1 VLNLAARINGFNK
14 RFGRMSAMKNKWFRC
29 LVLPF
34 LLSSQL
40 TMAEFIVSHRSPFT
54 EGDKHHIYSTE
65 LLRLALEKT
74 RKEYGNFTMRPIPP
88 RNYARSVKA
97 AVDDAYPNLI
107 IETSYEQALTHHA
120 KLDFINFP
128 MDLGVLGYRV
138 CFINPKL
145 KESGVKI
152 EMLDDLLQYTFVH
165 GVGWADTIIF
175 RHNGL
180 KVQEIDNYD
189 GIFLMVIGGRVDF
202 FCRGVNEI
210 LGEMEQFT
218 HLKDLTI
225 DEQFLLVYPLPRF
238 FYLNVKNKLAKKRIE
253 LGLQRA
259 YADGSLQALWKV
271 NFLPSLRLVN
281 LDNRKIIQLENPL
294 LHGLEMNIAPD
305 FMKLLNEAGEK
316 SSQDE

>member
-1 VLNLAARINGFNK
+1 
-14 RFGRMSAMKNKWFRC
+14 MKNKWFRC
-29 LVLPF
+29 LALLF
-34 LLSSQL
+34 LLSPSQGVL
-40 TMAEFIVSHRSPFT
+40 AEFIVSHRSPFA

-74 RKEYGNFTMRPIPP
+74 RKEYGNFTMRAIPP
-88 RNYARSVKA
+88 RNYVRSVKA
-97 AVDDAYPNLI
+97 AVDNTYPNLI

-145 KESGVKI
+145 KESGKKI
-152 EMLDDLLQYTFVH
+152 ESLDDLRQYTFAH
-165 GVGWADTIIF
+165 GVGWADTTIF

-189 GIFLMVIGGRVDF
+189 GMFLMIIGGRVDF

-210 LGEMEQFT
+210 LGELEQFS
-218 HLKDLTI
+218 HLEELTI

-238 FYLNVKNKLAKKRIE
+238 FYLNIKNKLAKERIE

-259 YADGSLQALWKV
+259 YADGSLQLLWKA
-271 NFLPSLRLVN
+271 NFQPSLTLVN
-281 LDNRKIIQLENPL
+281 LDKRKLIQLENPL
-294 LHGLEMNIAPD
+294 LGDMKMQFVPD
-305 FMKLLNEAGEK
+305 FIPLLDKAGK
-316 SSQDE
+316 RHSQDE

>member
-1 VLNLAARINGFNK
+1 
-14 RFGRMSAMKNKWFRC
+14 MKNNSFRYLAFSLL
-29 LVLPF
+29 LVFSPWAV
-34 LLSSQL
+34 
-40 TMAEFIVSHRSPFT
+40 AEFIVSHRAPYSD
-54 EGDKHHIYSTE
+54 GDKHHIYSTQ

-74 RKEYGNFTMRPIPP
+74 RKEYGDFTLRPIPR
-88 RNYARSVKA
+88 RNYARAVKA

-138 CFINPKL
+138 CFINPEL
-145 KESGVKI
+145 KASGKQI
-152 EMLDDLLQYTFVH
+152 ATLEQLRQYSFVH

-180 KVQEIDNYD
+180 KVQEIENFN

-202 FCRGVNEI
+202 FCRGANEI
-210 LGEMEQFT
+210 LGELEQFSN
-218 HLKDLTI
+218 LKELTI

-238 FYLNVKNKLAKKRIE
+238 FYLNGNNKLAKKRIE

-259 YADGSLQALWKV
+259 YADGSLQALWKA
-271 NFLPSLRLVN
+271 NFLPSLELVG
-281 LDNRKIIQLENPL
+281 LAQRKVIRLENPL
-294 LHGLEMNIAPD
+294 LGNLKLSFTPD
-305 FMKLLNEAGEK
+305 FMPLLGPTGAQPQPK
-316 SSQDE
+316 